1 FSFVWSVSVSPSALN
16 CQLIFSPLCK
26 KIYIYILQGSLQ
38 TYEEFT
44 NLLQTK
50 FHHISDPVMDDVPDS
65 TISGNTI
72 PEKLQDIY
80 IKDVLFEMHMSKVK
94 EYQGHHSLEDET
106 VDGLLA
112 KVERRLNDMSHR
124 LMKLF
129 MNTDPKIPPPEKP
142 APPKLSH
149 GDDMTKK
156 LYGLGVIIRLK
167 EWATQVLELL
177 KAGEVCKVHHERR
190 P

>member
-1 FSFVWSVSVSPSALN
+1 M
-16 CQLIFSPLCK
+16 
-26 KIYIYILQGSLQ
+26 YTLQGSFQ

-44 NLLQTK
+44 YLLQTK

-106 VDGLLA
+106 IDGLLA
-112 KVERRLNDMSHR
+112 KVKYRLSHMSQR
-124 LMKLF
+124 LKTVF
-129 MNTDPKIPPPEKP
+129 TSTDPKIPLPEKP

-177 KAGEVCKVHHERR
+177 KAGEVCKVHHEPR